1 MGVANAAVWFGT
13 SIFFTF
19 SVGPAFFSDKMIQL
33 LTRPYAGAAAQ
44 IIIERYYL
52 MNEICGV
59 IALAHLVAEWLY
71 MGKPLQRL
79 TLWLL
84 LGIAA
89 VGLMGAHSLQP
100 RLKELHRTMYSPGL
114 APQQIEQA
122 KHSFKVWH
130 GLSQVLNL
138 VVISGVT
145 VYLWR
150 VTTPGSG
157 YRYRA

>member
-1 MGVANAAVWFGT
+1 MANAAVWFGA

-19 SVGPAFFSDKMIQL
+19 SIGPAFFSEQMVGL

-44 IIIERYYL
+44 IIIARYFDL
-52 MNEICGV
+52 HLVCGI

-84 LGIAA
+84 LGIF
-89 VGLMGAHSLQP
+89 GLGLLGGYGLQP
-100 RLKELHRTMYSPGL
+100 KLRGLHRTRYDP
-114 APQQIEQA
+114 AATPERRAQA
-122 KHSFKVWH
+122 AQSFKLWH
-130 GLSQVLNL
+130 GTSMVLNL
-138 VVISGVT
+138 IILAGVT

-150 VTTPGSG
+150 ATTPGSG
-157 YRYRA
+157 YRYRV